1 MGQLIS
7 VEVTIKLNVRVK
19 KKYAAKGDVFLA
31 AKDSADLSQEMFIL
45 HFSIYFVAKDH
56 VEERKATKHRS
67 HMQKDA

>member
-1 MGQLIS
+1 MS
-7 VEVTIKLNVRVK
+7 EK
-19 KKYAAKGDVFLA
+19 KRNMLQKEMFFLA

-67 HMQKDA
+67 HMQKDT